1 MLNWDLFAN
10 FTEKEMA
17 CRHCGECEVTAD
29 LMEALQD
36 LRDLIGPLVVS
47 SAYRCKDHPVEI
59 VKKAPGTGAHCRGL
73 AVDIVCENSSKRH
86 QILKA
91 AMPTWLGVG
100 VSSKF
105 IHLDRGHPEA
115 TRPALWTY

>member
-1 MLNWDLFAN
+1 MTWKLYPN
-10 FTEKEMA
+10 FSITEMA
-17 CRHCGECEVTAD
+17 CSHCGECDVTPE
-29 LMEALQD
+29 LMGALQE
-36 LRDLIGPLVVS
+36 LRNRLGPLVVS
-47 SAYRCKDHPVEI
+47 SGYRCKDHPVERE
-59 VKKAPGTGAHCRGL
+59 KENPGTGAHCRGL
-73 AVDIVCENSSKRH
+73 AVDIACENSSKRH
-86 QILKA
+86 HILRA